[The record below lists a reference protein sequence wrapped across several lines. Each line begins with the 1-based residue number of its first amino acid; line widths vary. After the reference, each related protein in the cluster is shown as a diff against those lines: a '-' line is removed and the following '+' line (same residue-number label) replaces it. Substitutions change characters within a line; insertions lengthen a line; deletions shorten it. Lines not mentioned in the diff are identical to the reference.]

1 MGKSSTTLLGSNI
14 NNPTI
19 WVLYKRY
26 SSFVTLHEQMTP
38 YFKSMQIEGPP
49 LPPRIENRTSTAL
62 NASLTQRKKH
72 LQEYLSALILL
83 LSDRMPAEL
92 LLFLG
97 VHEQE
102 GLGFNTLELIRKISQ
117 INLIEGDPKIVI
129 GNNTHKVIEGVPKVY
144 YQVDL
149 KYTCYPGLVGESSDQ
164 QEETMRSIRKMA
176 SSVDGENIHI
186 SCLKSYGDFKQLHEF
201 IKETQIDFGSSNAT
215 LPDLPSKHNA
225 AGSKLDTNEMM
236 SPLEGWMQQI
246 VNTPQVARMLSVRSF
261 FCLETI
267 DQSQAQQQQSP
278 DSPNSSLAEGDYGNG
293 AIFGGRQ
300 NHQNSLQDMKNTLTN
315 AIFE

>member
-1 MGKSSTTLLGSNI
+1 MQNGRKGSVVGRSSIVDTSKG
-14 NNPTI
+14 NPTI

-38 YFKSMQIEGPP
+38 YFKSMQIDGPP
-49 LPPRIENRTSTAL
+49 LPPRIENRTSAAL

-102 GLGFNTLELIRKISQ
+102 GLGFNTLELIRNISQ
-117 INLIEGDPKIVI
+117 INLTEGDPKIVI

-149 KYTCYPGLVGESSDQ
+149 NFTCYPGLIGESSDQ
-164 QEETMRSIRKMA
+164 
-176 SSVDGENIHI
+176 
-186 SCLKSYGDFKQLHEF
+186 
-201 IKETQIDFGSSNAT
+201 
-215 LPDLPSKHNA
+215 
-225 AGSKLDTNEMM
+225 
-236 SPLEGWMQQI
+236 
-246 VNTPQVARMLSVRSF
+246 
-261 FCLETI
+261 
-267 DQSQAQQQQSP
+267 
-278 DSPNSSLAEGDYGNG
+278 
-293 AIFGGRQ
+293 
-300 NHQNSLQDMKNTLTN
+300 
-315 AIFE
+315 